1 MTLPETEVQRLI
13 RFAHFHTRK
22 IENPQIR
29 EEVMQEILLKA
40 VRVCA
45 TGKWDPEQASM
56 VALLAPK
63 ISVCVRSAAL
73 KCAVGMSGKS
83 SMRTAPVMGQINEEL
98 DAESGRSEAESWRKI
113 LDAPKAAVPD
123 KLRPKFEHM
132 CLEYN
137 FKRAKRFAT
146 PALREYLEDIRDS

>member
-1 MTLPETEVQRLI
+1 MTIPETEVQRLI
-13 RFAHFHTRK
+13 RFAQFHTRR

-29 EEVMQEILLKA
+29 EEVVQEILLKA

-45 TGKWDPEQASM
+45 SGKWDPEQASM
-56 VALLAPK
+56 AALLLPK
-63 ISVCVRSAAL
+63 IASCVRSAAL
-73 KCAVGMSGKS
+73 KCSVGMNGKS
-83 SMRTAPVMGQINEEL
+83 SMKAVPVLGQINEEL

-113 LDAPKAAVPD
+113 LDAPKSAVPD
-123 KLRPKFEHM
+123 KMRPKFEHM